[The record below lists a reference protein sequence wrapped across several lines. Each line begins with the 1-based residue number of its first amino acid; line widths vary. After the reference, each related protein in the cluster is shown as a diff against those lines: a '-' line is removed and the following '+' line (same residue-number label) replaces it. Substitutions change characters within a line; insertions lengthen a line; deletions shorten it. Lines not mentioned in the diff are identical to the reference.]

1 MDRIGWILAYGLEV
15 LHKLFLCKP
24 ILFVIRNRDEVDLI
38 ALNVFFTTLFM
49 GMLCLKMAL

>member
-38 ALNVFFTTLFM
+38 ALKVFFTTLFM